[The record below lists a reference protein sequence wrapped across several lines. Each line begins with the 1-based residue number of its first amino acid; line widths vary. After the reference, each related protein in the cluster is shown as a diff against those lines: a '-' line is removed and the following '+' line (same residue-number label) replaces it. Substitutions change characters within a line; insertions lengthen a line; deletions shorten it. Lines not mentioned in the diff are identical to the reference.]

1 MSAPAVAAVRCA
13 FHYTLLGAVLLA
25 APACKQDPMTE
36 QPRTR
41 LTEIAAAP
49 TQFEGSQAVV
59 TGVVRYKYADNL
71 YVIGPEGNWP
81 RADQRVLVVA
91 TVKPEGGAA
100 EVYEGNRVRMLG
112 TVQTVDR
119 KTFAQ
124 TFPAA
129 AGTAQQLG
137 DDFFREWQG
146 KPAITAIEIHI
157 LPRIKHPTTKPT
169 TGPAPVTA

>member
-1 MSAPAVAAVRCA
+1 
-13 FHYTLLGAVLLA
+13 
-25 APACKQDPMTE
+25 MTE

-49 TQFEGSQAVV
+49 TQFEGEQTVV
-59 TGVVRYKYADNL
+59 TGVVRYKYADHL

-91 TVKPEGGAA
+91 TIKPEGGAA

-112 TVQTVDR
+112 TIQTVDR
-119 KTFAQ
+119 TTFAQ

-129 AGTAQQLG
+129 AGTVQQLG
-137 DDFFREWQG
+137 EDFFREWEG
-146 KPAITAIEIHI
+146 KPAITATEIRI
-157 LPRIKHPTTKPT
+157 LPRLKRPTTNPAT
-169 TGPAPVTA
+169 RPAPITA